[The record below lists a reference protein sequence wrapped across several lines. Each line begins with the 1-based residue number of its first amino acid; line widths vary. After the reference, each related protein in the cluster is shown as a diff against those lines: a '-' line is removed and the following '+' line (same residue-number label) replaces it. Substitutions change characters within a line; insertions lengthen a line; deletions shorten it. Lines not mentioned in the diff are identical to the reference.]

1 MRDRSPR
8 ETQSFTAGAASDDAP
23 DCLARFVLN
32 QRPFRL
38 VLCQKKHAPNGAEVA
53 RFSLCG
59 QTLVV
64 VEDRDPDTAEP
75 EIRNIIGRLT
85 ERELQIAAMV
95 AQGDATKNIA
105 YKLRISEWTVGTHL
119 RRICAKLHVHNR
131 AAMVYR
137 CASLIKNAA
146 EMPSSHGDPHAPT
159 QTTARAGRSMPE
171 IATS

>member
-8 ETQSFTAGAASDDAP
+8 EKRRLSAGAVPNGAP
-23 DCLARFVLN
+23 DCLARFVVD
-32 QRPFRL
+32 QRAFQLL
-38 VLCQKKHAPNGAEVA
+38 VCHEKHKPNDAEVA

-64 VEDRDPDTAEP
+64 VEDHSTDEPDSEMRDVIA
-75 EIRNIIGRLT
+75 RLT

-119 RRICAKLHVHNR
+119 RRICAKLQVHNR

-146 EMPSSHGDPHAPT
+146 EMVSSHGGVEAAE
-159 QTTARAGRSMPE
+159 ARATRHRE
-171 IATS
+171 LTSAE

>member
-1 MRDRSPR
+1 MRDRSPP
-8 ETQSFTAGAASDDAP
+8 ETKSFNAGAVSHDAP
-23 DCLARFVLN
+23 TCLARFVVN
-32 QRPFRL
+32 QRPFQL
-38 VLCQKKHAPNGAEVA
+38 VLCHKRHKPNAAEVA

-64 VEDRDPDTAEP
+64 VEDRNPDQSDS
-75 EIRNIIGRLT
+75 EIRNIIARLT

-137 CASLIKNAA
+137 CASLIKNVADTA
-146 EMPSSHGDPHAPT
+146 SSHCDPHAPK
-159 QTTARAGRSMPE
+159 
-171 IATS
+171 

>member
-8 ETQSFTAGAASDDAP
+8 ETQSFTAAAASKDAP
-23 DCLARFVLN
+23 GCLARFVVD

-38 VLCQKKHAPNGAEVA
+38 VVCHRRHSPNGAEVA
-53 RFSLCG
+53 RFSLRG

-64 VEDRDPDTAEP
+64 VEDSDPDESNSGM
-75 EIRNIIGRLT
+75 RDIIARLT

-119 RRICAKLHVHNR
+119 RRIFAKLHVDNR

-146 EMPSSHGDPHAPT
+146 EMAPSHCDLHAPK
-159 QTTARAGRSMPE
+159 
-171 IATS
+171 

>member
-1 MRDRSPR
+1 MRDRSRR
-8 ETQSFTAGAASDDAP
+8 EENLPSDGAGPKAAP
-23 DCLARFVLN
+23 NFLARFVVD
-32 QRPFRL
+32 QRAFQL
-38 VLCQKKHAPNGAEVA
+38 VLCRKRHTPNGAEVA

-64 VEDRDPDTAEP
+64 VEDPNPDQSDS
-75 EIRNIIGRLT
+75 EIRDIIARLT
-85 ERELQIAAMV
+85 ERELQIAALV

-119 RRICAKLHVHNR
+119 RRIFAKLHVDNR

-146 EMPSSHGDPHAPT
+146 GTASSHCDLHAPK
-159 QTTARAGRSMPE
+159 
-171 IATS
+171 